1 MLVVR
6 DDVGGIN
13 SESTV
18 NEFIVIMIRFSN
30 ETWSKLLLSDII
42 WRSQMLLQS
51 FFNLLLVPFP
61 FVPKAIHFFIYLAGV
76 VLADKIAQLLHLFFG
91 FEVRQQTK
99 KIHLCLI

>member
-1 MLVVR
+1 
-6 DDVGGIN
+6 
-13 SESTV
+13 
-18 NEFIVIMIRFSN
+18 
-30 ETWSKLLLSDII
+30 
-42 WRSQMLLQS
+42 MLLQS

-61 FVPKAIHFFIYLAGV
+61 FVPKAIHFFIYLAGI